1 MSAAVGSDAGG
12 PLRVS
17 FVVDSEGWGGAEIWL
32 VQHLRRA
39 ATHGVAA
46 SVVCAEEV
54 VDRLRPEVPPGRLTA
69 VPLVRHREKA
79 PATRAALEEQAPDLV
94 LVNLVDPASNA
105 AALDAA
111 LTVAPTAAVLHLVGD
126 LGPDP
131 AALAAR
137 YADLAVF
144 LTPSEEGAALVRSV
158 LGGTGFAVPRGGIV
172 VTCNGVDVP
181 VDPQGPAG
189 HRPVRV
195 GGFGRLTRQK
205 GYDVLLDAVRVLIDR
220 EVELEVVL
228 GGAGREEA
236 ALKRAATGLPVTF
249 TGWVS
254 DPRVFFAGL
263 DVFCL
268 PSRTEALPLAL
279 LEAMAEGLPCVATDV
294 GDVVTRLGGAVE
306 VVPVEDAV
314 ALADALQGLLEDG
327 PRAAA
332 LGRAARARV
341 VAGHDAATMV
351 AGTFAALH
359 RAVAAR

>member
-1 MSAAVGSDAGG
+1 MTTAAGSGAPQ

-17 FVVDSEGWGGAEIWL
+17 FVADSEGWGGAEIWL
-32 VQHLRRA
+32 VQHVRRA
-39 ATHGVAA
+39 AAHGIEA

-54 VDRLRPEVPPGRLTA
+54 ADRLRPEVPPGRLTP

-79 PATRAALEEQAPDLV
+79 PATRAALEEQAPDLA

-105 AALDAA
+105 ATLDAA

-137 YADLAVF
+137 YADLAVL
-144 LTPSEEGAALVRSV
+144 LTPSEEGAALVR
-158 LGGTGFAVPRGGIV
+158 TGLAAPRGGIV

-181 VDPQGPAG
+181 PEPQGPAG
-189 HRPVRV
+189 HRPPRV
-195 GGFGRLTRQK
+195 GAFGRLTRQK
-205 GYDVLLDAVRVLIDR
+205 GYDVLLDAVRELVDR
-220 EVELEVVL
+220 GVEHEVVL

-236 ALKRAATGLPVTF
+236 ALRRAAAGLPVTL
-249 TGWVS
+249 TGWVA
-254 DPRVFFAGL
+254 DPRLFLAGV

-268 PSRTEALPLAL
+268 PSRSEALPLAL

-294 GDVVTRLGGAVE
+294 GDVVARLDGAVE

-314 ALADALQGLLEDG
+314 ALADALQGLLEDR

-332 LGRAARARV
+332 LGRAARDRV
-341 VAGHDAATMV
+341 AAGHDTSTMV
-351 AGTFAALH
+351 AATFAALH
-359 RAVAAR
+359 RAVTAR